1 MQLHGGEAVSLCDG
15 RLQPLADFS
24 GQRVHAVAAI
34 GNPSRF
40 FSSLRAVGIEVIEHA
55 FADHH
60 GFAAAE
66 LDFGDRLPL
75 LMTDKDAVKC
85 RRFAQPHWWRVPVQV
100 DLPTAFYEAL
110 GERLEGLRRETS
122 SPAT

>member
-1 MQLHGGEAVSLCDG
+1 MHNGVRRS
-15 RLQPLADFS
+15 LADFA

-40 FSSLRAVGIEVIEHA
+40 FASLRAAGIEPVEHA

-60 GFAAAE
+60 AFVA
-66 LDFGDRLPL
+66 GDLEFDDQLPV

-85 RRFAQPHWWRVPVQV
+85 RRFARPNWWRVPVRAE
-100 DLPTAFYEAL
+100 LPVVFYDAL
-110 GERLEGLRRETS
+110 VERLERLRRDAY